1 MIMMIMLVMIIMM
14 MMSVHVVLHNI
25 HNFNHNNDIMTKQYL
40 DDDLSIQ
47 RVPGP
52 AGLCA
57 PQVDFLQGAFE
68 FGEKKINS
76 NRITL
81 STKASLSS
89 S

>member
-1 MIMMIMLVMIIMM
+1 MIMLVMMII
-14 MMSVHVVLHNI
+14 SVHVVLHNI
-25 HNFNHNNDIMTKQYL
+25 HHNDIMTKQYL

-68 FGEKKINS
+68 FGEKKTNS

-81 STKASLSS
+81 STKAALSSLSS